1 MKHPQKI
8 IILKTFFL
16 KKKKT
21 KIEKAVS
28 CNGTYSD
35 YFNLRL
41 KTLLALPHQSSYP
54 FGNKSLHENING
66 INCENTWLLFSSFF
80 ELPLCLHFC
89 FIYIFLHV
97 CCPIWDLRQAVVS
110 VVDSWRIYTSEFFE
124 KPISRGLVRVKNA
137 GAGGKIK
144 AINIPIVGSLA
155 MFRSLMRAN
164 THLRS
169 LLHLHSDNQPSSAI
183 DCVNIC
189 KMFKILRV
197 LDLRGINSQQD
208 LKIFAVWDIWSWIFL
223 PFPSSL
229 CNLLNLYTLDMLSS
243 FIDCVPVEFWTVH
256 ELMPL
261 NSGYI
266 TLPPHPGKYCRSL
279 ENINFISALTY
290 IPAVVLRIYWEDCPI
305 LNISEHIEI

>member
-1 MKHPQKI
+1 MSWNPASP
-8 IILKTFFL
+8 ILKNLTIVWQQL
-16 KKKKT
+16 KSSSKNQSV
-21 KIEKAVS
+21 E
-28 CNGTYSD
+28 
-35 YFNLRL
+35 
-41 KTLLALPHQSSYP
+41 AL
-54 FGNKSLHENING
+54 
-66 INCENTWLLFSSFF
+66 F
-80 ELPLCLHFC
+80 E
-89 FIYIFLHV
+89 
-97 CCPIWDLRQAVVS
+97 
-110 VVDSWRIYTSEFFE
+110 WRMQELE
-124 KPISRGLVRVKNA
+124 A
-137 GAGGKIK
+137 KIK

-169 LLHLHSDNQPSSAI
+169 LLHLHSDNQPSAAI

-229 CNLLNLYTLDMLSS
+229 CNPLNLYTLDMLSS

-290 IPAVVLRIYWEDCPI
+290 DPSCCTPDILGRLPNLEHLRTHRDLSYYQPALSLGLAFSGRVVSNPWSCSSQQGFQFHLELSINPI
-305 LNISEHIEI
+305 RLHFRWSVPHKSVLIIDAGRCLVSGICYK